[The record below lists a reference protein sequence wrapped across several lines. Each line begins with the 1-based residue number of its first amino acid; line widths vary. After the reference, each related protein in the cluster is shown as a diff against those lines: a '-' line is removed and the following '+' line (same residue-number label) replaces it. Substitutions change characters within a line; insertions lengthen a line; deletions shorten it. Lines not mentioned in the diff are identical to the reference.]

1 MPRVMYISLMD
12 LVKLLLMVPRLM
24 SKPPTMTVGL
34 NPNRLLNTVE
44 RGAAETG
51 TQTDT
56 HTHTHTHTH
65 TRTRTCTHPSSQAAM
80 RPNMCVTRSYSI
92 PITFQPGEAG
102 NDTTLWHPW
111 IYSQW
116 SSVLINVYV
125 CTCTCV
131 CVCVCVCVCLK
142 ALS

>member
-1 MPRVMYISLMD
+1 MLCGCVVVKVPETMPRVMYISLMD

-56 HTHTHTHTH
+56 HTHTHSII
-65 TRTRTCTHPSSQAAM
+65 HPY
-80 RPNMCVTRSYSI
+80 NM
-92 PITFQPGEAG
+92 
-102 NDTTLWHPW
+102 
-111 IYSQW
+111 
-116 SSVLINVYV
+116 
-125 CTCTCV
+125 
-131 CVCVCVCVCLK
+131 
-142 ALS
+142 